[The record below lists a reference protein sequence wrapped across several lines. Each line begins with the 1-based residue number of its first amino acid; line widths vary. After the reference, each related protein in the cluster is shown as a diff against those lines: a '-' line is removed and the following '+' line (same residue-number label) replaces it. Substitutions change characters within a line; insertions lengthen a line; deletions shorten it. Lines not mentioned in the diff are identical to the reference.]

1 MPCNIL
7 DNLRACKKH
16 ALVCALFMTI
26 SPLKAK
32 NLSYMSSAYQ
42 IGMVYLKP
50 INANK
55 PLQGASITWGYEI
68 NPKNS
73 WLYSRYY
80 IFLDYGNILLG
91 QASKQA
97 NLFTYGVGGE
107 LMVSYNQNPINS
119 WTIFFG
125 LQLGANSWVINQKVS
140 DLIENTWDSF
150 KDFSFKPAYFRAM
163 GTFGVQ
169 FRTIVT
175 WHIVDV
181 EVGMKVFLNPE
192 PKSPFERNLLF
203 FISHA
208 WHF

>member
-1 MPCNIL
+1 MPNRVFKYFSIHKKRTL
-7 DNLRACKKH
+7 AC
-16 ALVCALFMTI
+16 AFFMAMT
-26 SPLKAK
+26 PLKSK
-32 NLSYMSSAYQ
+32 NLSYMSSAFE

-50 INANK
+50 LNTNK
-55 PLQGASITWGYEI
+55 PMQGASITWGYEI

-80 IFLDYGNILLG
+80 IFLDYGNVLLG

-107 LMVSYNQNPINS
+107 LMVSYNRNPINS

-125 LQLGANSWVINQKVS
+125 LQLGANSWVTNNRVS
-140 DLIENTWDSF
+140 DLIENTWNSF

-192 PKSPFERNLLF
+192 PQSPFERNLLF